1 MKNVKMDSIGSIKG
15 NLNRKRLWNDD
26 WEVWHPTN
34 LLSYVITIYNW
45 CIYTILLADLYL
57 IGTSYFYCIR

>member
-1 MKNVKMDSIGSIKG
+1 MKNVKMDSMGSIKG

-34 LLSYVITIYNW
+34 LLSYVTTIYNW
-45 CIYTILLADLYL
+45 CIYTIFSADLYL